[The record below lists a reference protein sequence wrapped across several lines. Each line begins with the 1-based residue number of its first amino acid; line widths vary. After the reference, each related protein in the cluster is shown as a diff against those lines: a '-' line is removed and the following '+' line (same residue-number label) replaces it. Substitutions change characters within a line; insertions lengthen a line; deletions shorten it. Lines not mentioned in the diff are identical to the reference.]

1 MKVELKGVPIKDCID
16 QYRLARARLTEK
28 QLCAGG
34 KENKDSCRGTLFCIT
49 LCIAFCLIPN
59 NNAN

>member
-16 QYRLARARLTEK
+16 QYRLARARLTGK

-34 KENKDSCRGTLFCIT
+34 KENKDSCRGSLYRIK
-49 LCIAFCLIPN
+49 LCNGFSLDSKL
-59 NNAN
+59 